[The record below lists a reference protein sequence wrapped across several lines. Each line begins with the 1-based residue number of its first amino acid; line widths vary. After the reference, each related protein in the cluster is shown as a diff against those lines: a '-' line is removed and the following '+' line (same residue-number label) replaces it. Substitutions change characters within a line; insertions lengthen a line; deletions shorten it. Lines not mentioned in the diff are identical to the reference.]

1 MFSILRM
8 YFRGGLVANEVGV
21 LEGTTKILTY
31 ASAREKKLSKKSR
44 LHISFIFRK
53 RHFSTHRK
61 LTPTQI
67 LIFDMFAVSFR
78 YEPVINP

>member
-1 MFSILRM
+1 MSSILRM

-21 LEGTTKILTY
+21 LEGTTKNLTY
-31 ASAREKKLSKKSR
+31 ASTREKNYRKKADY
-44 LHISFIFRK
+44 IYPFFRK